1 MRLLHILGLLTLSAQ
16 IYAVPAR
23 FHVFRAQM
31 SDGTFQNIRFCGD
44 EYRSYYVIE
53 EGFLVEKAES
63 GCFRVTSLR
72 PQDKEKTASVRA
84 MRASSQDRVAI
95 KPLGSPRIPV

>member
-1 MRLLHILGLLTLSAQ
+1 MYFCPTNEDFMRLLHILGLLTLSAQ

-44 EYRSYYVIE
+44 EYRSYYVLSSTYKCN
-53 EGFLVEKAES
+53 FLGADNK
-63 GCFRVTSLR
+63 
-72 PQDKEKTASVRA
+72 Q
-84 MRASSQDRVAI
+84 
-95 KPLGSPRIPV
+95 

>member
-1 MRLLHILGLLTLSAQ
+1 MYFCPTNEDFMRLLHILGLLTLSAQ

-44 EYRSYYVIE
+44 EY
-53 EGFLVEKAES
+53 
-63 GCFRVTSLR
+63 
-72 PQDKEKTASVRA
+72 
-84 MRASSQDRVAI
+84 
-95 KPLGSPRIPV
+95 